1 METLKIFSRKE
12 ISSLLKEIS
21 TRSGIEW
28 HESCD
33 HFILSGS
40 FKQIQESR
48 FLLQQRV
55 LQSPKCGANALFNEL
70 NGNVPSINGNCSSR
84 GDGRSPG
91 DGALV
96 ERPLTSAERPDPTT
110 LPNTQYYETTPKFMA
125 FLTKV
130 HGNELRNIEEAF
142 HVAISRRVEN
152 KRGIVVKA
160 EAACSADHYEE
171 ACDRFITLYQ
181 SVHQKMRL
189 VRFSLENGN
198 DVKARQTINDIG
210 KKYPVLVE
218 IGGDRKMWELYGEKD
233 SVGYALQV
241 LQQRVKIKRETAG
254 PGNDKRKNGECTGS
268 SEDEETM
275 DVDPPFSTS
284 VTETPLVTKIG
295 QSIT

>member
-21 TRSGIEW
+21 TRSGIDW

-96 ERPLTSAERPDPTT
+96 ERPLTSAERPDPTN
-110 LPNTQYYETTPKFMA
+110 LPGTQYYETTPKIYGF
-125 FLTKV
+125 
-130 HGNELRNIEEAF
+130 
-142 HVAISRRVEN
+142 S
-152 KRGIVVKA
+152 
-160 EAACSADHYEE
+160 
-171 ACDRFITLYQ
+171 YQ
-181 SVHQKMRL
+181 
-189 VRFSLENGN
+189 G
-198 DVKARQTINDIG
+198 A
-210 KKYPVLVE
+210 
-218 IGGDRKMWELYGEKD
+218 WE
-233 SVGYALQV
+233 
-241 LQQRVKIKRETAG
+241 
-254 PGNDKRKNGECTGS
+254 
-268 SEDEETM
+268 
-275 DVDPPFSTS
+275 
-284 VTETPLVTKIG
+284 
-295 QSIT
+295 